1 MGKRK
6 QANPKQYKYKDVSH
20 LKRKKK
26 EAAKSNKKMKTL
38 SRLVISKL
46 AIHRICKDISQDL
59 GTDLRMQGSAV
70 YLLHRGAEQY
80 ITHILKMSQ
89 IVANHANHE
98 EVTVADMQFV
108 IRMIGSRPASELLCN
123 GTNSENLAISI
134 ENHNKCWRFR
144 TFRQKEIQY
153 AADAAEDSEYEAFS
167 SFDSKCFDNTDK
179 LHGRISCV
187 DSHEQDKN
195 DCVAFANI
203 MQKGND
209 IKYKYTV

>member
-6 QANPKQYKYKDVSH
+6 QANPKQYKDVSH

-26 EAAKSNKKMKTL
+26 KATKSNKKTKTL

-46 AIHRICKDISQDL
+46 AIYRICRDISLDL
-59 GTDLRMQGSAV
+59 GTTTIDLRMQGSAV

-80 ITHILKMSQ
+80 ITHIFKMSQ
-89 IVANHANHE
+89 IVANHANYE

-108 IRMIGSRPASELLCN
+108 IRMIGSRPASELFCN
-123 GTNSENLAISI
+123 GTNSENLAISK

-144 TFRQKEIQY
+144 TFRQKEIQ
-153 AADAAEDSEYEAFS
+153 DAVEDSEYVAFS
-167 SFDSKCFDNTDK
+167 SFDAECFDKTDQ

-187 DSHEQDKN
+187 DSHEQEKN
-195 DCVAFANI
+195 DCVSFANI
-203 MQKGND
+203 MKKGND